1 MSVQFKQLIENIR
14 ELSPG
19 ERALLAHCLISSL
32 ESEQDE
38 GVDETWIA
46 LSEKRSLELES
57 GDVKGVS
64 WEDIKNGVKGQDA
77 QAYISPRHCA

>member
-1 MSVQFKQLIENIR
+1 MSVEFKQLIENIR

-38 GVDETWIA
+38 GVDEAWKVLA
-46 LSEKRSLELES
+46 EKRALELET
-57 GDVKGVS
+57 GAVKGVS
-64 WEDIKNGVKGQDA
+64 WEEIKNEVKG
-77 QAYISPRHCA
+77 

>member
-1 MSVQFKQLIENIR
+1 MSVEFKQLIENIR

-38 GVDETWIA
+38 GVDEAWKVLA
-46 LSEKRSLELES
+46 EKRALELET
-57 GDVKGVS
+57 GAVKGVS
-64 WEDIKNGVKGQDA
+64 WEEIKKNVKG
-77 QAYISPRHCA
+77 

>member
-1 MSVQFKQLIENIR
+1 MSATFKQLIANIR

-38 GVDETWIA
+38 GVDEAWIA
-46 LSEKRSLELES
+46 LSEKRYSELES
-57 GDVKGVS
+57 GAVKGVS
-64 WEDIKNGVKGQDA
+64 WEDIKNEVKG
-77 QAYISPRHCA
+77 